1 MCVLWVESVLEL
13 SSDEM
18 SGVVTTLFGR
28 RSVKFRVAHMLFIW
42 LVTPNSLC
50 SWLLFNIDPPHR
62 SLPQLQG
69 KNMKGEGIDSH
80 RESDEVIGAS
90 DGMADGFSHGDKSCR
105 KNCRAVP
112 DDQIGTPDE
121 AEGDPPSDSKPLS
134 GLPLRALMPL
144 MLQTSLLPL
153 VSVETCI

>member
-105 KNCRAVP
+105 KNCRVVS
-112 DDQIGTPDE
+112 DDQIGAPDD
-121 AEGDPPSDSKPLS
+121 AGDDSPSKDKPLS
-134 GLPLRALMPL
+134 RLLLRGLMPF
-144 MLQTSLLPL
+144 SFRPL
-153 VSVETCI
+153 SYLSSVSKTCI